1 MHVLE
6 NRNVRVLK
14 MQNITFEI
22 TINPYINA
30 MITS

>member
-6 NRNVRVLK
+6 NRNVLK

-22 TINPYINA
+22 TINPYISA